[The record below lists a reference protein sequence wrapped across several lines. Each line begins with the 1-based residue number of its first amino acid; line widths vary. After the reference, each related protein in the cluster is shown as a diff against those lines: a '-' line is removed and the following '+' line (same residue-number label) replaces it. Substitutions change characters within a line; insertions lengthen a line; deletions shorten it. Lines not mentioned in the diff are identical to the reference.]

1 MITDKWHDL
10 LDLDLLRLIQLGKE
24 TEGNKG
30 AQTIG
35 VGRERGVRSHV
46 AGRGRRGGRGLTQG
60 MQCRLGDDGSRT
72 MRSRVG
78 RWHRVRRIHE
88 EGRGD
93 GGGGASRRSSAPS
106 IG

>member
-1 MITDKWHDL
+1 MITDKRHDL

-35 VGRERGVRSHV
+35 VGRERGVRSHL

-60 MQCRLGDDGSRT
+60 LQCRLGDDGISYDAVKGWAVTSGAPDPRRGARRRRW
-72 MRSRVG
+72 RSF
-78 RWHRVRRIHE
+78 
-88 EGRGD
+88 
-93 GGGGASRRSSAPS
+93 PPL
-106 IG
+106 